1 MKVSGQGTCAADNEL
16 AADPSC
22 CVGYGNCGSFD
33 GTVLDEPLRNNE
45 GRVSGFLGELPQQ
58 VICLDGIE

>member
-1 MKVSGQGTCAADNEL
+1 MSWLPTPVAAL
-16 AADPSC
+16 AT
-22 CVGYGNCGSFD
+22 GYCGSFD